1 MKIAI
6 IQFPGSN
13 CDYDTLHVL
22 RDVMEKDTDLIW
34 HKDFKDSGYD
44 AVILPGGFSY
54 GDHLRAGVIAAYSP
68 AMKKVKDMAKEGKPI
83 LGICN
88 GFQILVESELLPGAL
103 LQNSCLTFV
112 CKWVILKTMTNR
124 TPFTKGIEKG
134 TILRI
139 PIAHIEGRYF
149 NERES
154 MKEMYENDQVVF
166 KYVDERG
173 EPTADANPNGALDNI
188 AGICNLEGNV
198 VGMMP
203 HPERSSESILSPYKT
218 EDGKLVF
225 ESMIDYLEL

>member
-1 MKIAI
+1 
-6 IQFPGSN
+6 
-13 CDYDTLHVL
+13 
-22 RDVMEKDTDLIW
+22 
-34 HKDFKDSGYD
+34 
-44 AVILPGGFSY
+44 
-54 GDHLRAGVIAAYSP
+54 
-68 AMKKVKDMAKEGKPI
+68 
-83 LGICN
+83 
-88 GFQILVESELLPGAL
+88 
-103 LQNSCLTFV
+103 
-112 CKWVILKTMTNR
+112 MTNR

-173 EPTADANPNGALDNI
+173 EATTDANPNGALDNI

-203 HPERSSESILSPYKT
+203 HPERSSEAILSPYKT